1 MTEKETIVVITTWL
15 FMLWFIIK
23 SIDDLMKGFDKIDQ
37 ESANKK
43 EDSSKSWNVHI

>member
-1 MTEKETIVVITTWL
+1 MTDKEIIIITTWL

-23 SIDDLMKGFDKIDQ
+23 SLDDLMKGFDKIDQ

-43 EDSSKSWNVHI
+43 ENNNKGWNINI